1 MQTIAE
7 RSGANQQVPTGQ
19 TIVAKGQLIRSL
31 VILQKGQAT
40 VNSVETGPVGQ
51 PILRPLYNVNAPAVL
66 AGATLFTGQRS
77 NYQIVTSAQSEISVY
92 PSNRDYLLK
101 LIAAKPNIGVLA
113 LKSIYKDL
121 TDLEAKLDQ
130 AEQTWA
136 QIESY
141 ELGFSIALS
150 ALLPDKFTGEL
161 KNEAGFTDPLL
172 PLARQMV
179 NDFTERG
186 GSIVKPLNVNFLRSA
201 RNQIE
206 TVAEKKTESNTVVL
220 IRRLVSL
227 PQEVL
232 GAIAQRDPQ
241 LLYIA
246 AEAVGELTANIGADI
261 ERRLADMQQ
270 FLQRMLIGD
279 YSWLAKFSLQA
290 ELMESNTNTAAREDI
305 LAAAVFCAEGFSA
318 LRDKLLSFAEI
329 AYPPYQVPALQKLQK
344 VAAQK
349 EQQARPAANDTAQT
363 QQISGDLS
371 DLVGAVDK
379 ILQWTETP
387 ADKAAQFRKDWETL
401 KKFKNPLDAS
411 DDDVRKL
418 RRRVNMQ
425 YWEIFE
431 RGILKHLKKR
441 TDLPRYMR
449 LYFDYGFMDE
459 TQLDPDQ
466 LSILSKASYGKGDP
480 WLPIYTITEW
490 LAAIYD
496 RKITTSVS
504 EMGLTFFEMLRQDPA
519 NRDKKW
525 RKETD
530 LPPEVNSP
538 EARVKFEIKEMLQM
552 NCRLCS
558 GNISS
563 HLNILTR
570 HQITQPL
577 EKVILTKD
585 IILEQVRKILKI
597 DFGAFHREVLY
608 NNPAM
613 NIQREFIQ
621 VQVTPNIVLV
631 PSIGTVIQ
639 FWQDREGNDR
649 MSRGR
654 LIAPIMA
661 TADLQM
667 MLLRAIGTYRW
678 EVCKTTMGPDW
689 NNISVSSLTAD
700 YTDYVQFFYKS
711 KELSEEIKE
720 KLAEDMKRFR
730 DDRARFVN
738 DYTVYMRFESEGSQ
752 RMNRVARKIFT
763 KHIPF
768 TKEIRERLLKL
779 PSYTEVVQK
788 SINIRKKKANELTPR
803 YTKYERE
810 NKTLPPE
817 LIETRRFYN
826 MEY

>member
-1 MQTIAE
+1 MQTLAE
-7 RSGANQQVPTGQ
+7 RAGANQQIPPGQ
-19 TIVAKGQLIRSL
+19 VVVAKGQLVKSL
-31 VILQKGQAT
+31 VILQKGQ
-40 VNSVETGPVGQ
+40 VSVLSVETGPVGQ
-51 PILRPLYNVNAPAVL
+51 PILRPLYNINAPAVI
-66 AGATLFTGQRS
+66 AGASLFSEKRAA
-77 NYQIVTSAQSEISVY
+77 YQIQTSGACEISVY
-92 PSNRDYLLK
+92 PSNKEYLLK

-113 LKSIYKDL
+113 LKSVFKDL
-121 TDLEAKLDQ
+121 TDLESKLEQ
-130 AEQTWA
+130 AEQTSHLL
-136 QIESY
+136 ESF
-141 ELGFSIALS
+141 ELGFSISLS
-150 ALLPDKFTGEL
+150 ALMPEKFTGAL
-161 KNEAGFTDPLL
+161 QSSAGFTDPLV
-172 PLARQMV
+172 PIARTQV
-179 NDFTERG
+179 QDFTERG
-186 GSIVKPLNVNFLRSA
+186 GSIIKPLNVNFLRSA
-201 RNQIE
+201 KNQIE
-206 TVAEKKTESNTVVL
+206 TSAEKKSDSKHIEL
-220 IRRLVSL
+220 LRRLVSL
-227 PQEVL
+227 PQDALSV
-232 GAIAQRDPQ
+232 IAVRDPQ
-241 LLYIA
+241 LLHTT
-246 AEAVGELTANIGADI
+246 AESVAELIQATGSEIDHSLAN
-261 ERRLADMQQ
+261 MQQ
-270 FLQRMLIGD
+270 FLQRMLVGD
-279 YSWLAKFSLQA
+279 YAWIAKFGLQA
-290 ELMESNTNTAAREDI
+290 ELLQANSNSASREDI
-305 LAAAVFCAEGFSA
+305 LASCAYFNEGFVA
-318 LRDKLLSFAEI
+318 IRDKLLSFAEI
-329 AYPPYQVPALQKLQK
+329 AYPPYPQPALQKIQS

-349 EQQARPAANDTAQT
+349 DQAKPVVQTAEARP
-363 QQISGDLS
+363 ISGDLAEFEGS
-371 DLVGAVDK
+371 VDK
-379 ILQWTETP
+379 ILAWADTP
-387 ADKAAQFRKDWETL
+387 PEKAAQFKKDWDTL
-401 KKFKNPLDAS
+401 KKFKNPLDGS
-411 DDDVRKL
+411 DDDIRKL
-418 RRRVNMQ
+418 RRRVGLQ
-425 YWEIFE
+425 YWEVFE
-431 RGILKHLKKR
+431 RAMLKHLKKR
-441 TDLPRYMR
+441 SDLPKYMR
-449 LYFDYGFMDE
+449 LFFDYGFMDE
-459 TQLDPDQ
+459 TQLETEQ
-466 LSILSKASYGKGDP
+466 LSILANASYGKGDP
-480 WLPIYTITEW
+480 WLPVYTVTEW

-496 RKITTSVS
+496 RRVSTSVS
-504 EMGLTFFEMLRQDPA
+504 EMGLTFFETLRQDPT

-525 RKETD
+525 RRESD

-577 EKVILTKD
+577 TKVIVTKD
-585 IILEQVRKILKI
+585 ILVEEVKKIVRT

-608 NNPAM
+608 SNEAM

-621 VQVTPNIVLV
+621 VQITPNIILV

-661 TADLQM
+661 TAELPT

-678 EVCKTTMGPDW
+678 EMCKTTMGPDW

-738 DYTVYMRFESEGSQ
+738 DYSVYMRFESEGSQ

-768 TKEIRERLLKL
+768 AKEIRERLLKL
-779 PSYTEVVQK
+779 PSYTDVVQK

-810 NKTLPPE
+810 NKSLPVE
-817 LIETRRFYN
+817 LVETRKYYN

>member
-19 TIVAKGQLIRSL
+19 AIATKGQVVRSL
-31 VILQKGQAT
+31 VILQKGQVT
-40 VNSVETGPVGQ
+40 VHSVETGPVGQ
-51 PILRPLYNVNAPAVL
+51 PILRPLYAVNAPAVI
-66 AGATLFTGQRS
+66 AGAALFSGQRS
-77 NYQIVTSAQSEISVY
+77 NYQIMTSAQSEISVY
-92 PSNRDYLLK
+92 PSNRKYLLK

-130 AEQTWA
+130 ADQAWTQVET
-136 QIESY
+136 Y
-141 ELGFSIALS
+141 ELGYSIAIS
-150 ALLPDKFTGEL
+150 TLLPDKFTGDT
-161 KNEAGFTDPLL
+161 KAAAAFSDPLL
-172 PLARQMV
+172 PLARQRV
-179 NDFTERG
+179 TDFTERG
-186 GSIVKPLNVNFLRSA
+186 GTIVRPLNVNFLRSA

-206 TVAEKKTESNTVVL
+206 SIAEKKSESNAVGL
-220 IRRLVSL
+220 IRRMVSL
-227 PQEVL
+227 PPEVL
-232 GAIAQRDPQ
+232 GAIAARDPQ

-246 AEAVGELTANIGADI
+246 AEAVADLTGNIGSEI
-261 ERRLADMQQ
+261 EKRLAEMQK

-279 YSWLAKFSLQA
+279 YSWLAKFALQA
-290 ELMESNTNTAAREDI
+290 ELMQSNVNTASREDI
-305 LAAAVFCAEGFSA
+305 TASSVFFAEGFAA
-318 LRDKLLSFAEI
+318 LRDKLLGLAEI
-329 AYPPYQVPALQKLQK
+329 AYPPYPVQALQGIQK
-344 VAAQK
+344 AATQK
-349 EQQARPAANDTAQT
+349 DQPAASVTAET
-363 QQISGDLS
+363 SGTPQVSADLEEF
-371 DLVGAVDK
+371 VGAVEK
-379 ILQWTETP
+379 ILRWTETP
-387 ADKAAQFRKDWETL
+387 ADKATQFKKDWDTL

-431 RGILKHLKKR
+431 AGILKHLTKR
-441 TDLPRYMR
+441 GELPRYMR
-449 LYFDYGFMDE
+449 LFFDYGFMDE
-459 TQLDPDQ
+459 TQLDNEHLHK
-466 LSILSKASYGKGDP
+466 LSQASYGKGDD
-480 WLPIYTITEW
+480 WLPIYTVTEW
-490 LAAIYD
+490 LTAIYE
-496 RKITTSVS
+496 RKVATSIS

-525 RKETD
+525 RKESD

-577 EKVILTKD
+577 EKVIITKD
-585 IILEQVRKILKI
+585 TVLQEVRKILLT

-608 NNPAM
+608 TNAVM

-621 VQVTPNIVLV
+621 VQVTPNIVIV

-649 MSRGR
+649 LSRGR

-661 TADLQM
+661 TAELQM

-678 EVCKTTMGPDW
+678 EICKTTMGPDW

-711 KELSEEIKE
+711 KELSEEVKE
-720 KLAEDMKRFR
+720 KIAEDMKRFR

-768 TKEIRERLLKL
+768 AREIRERLLKL

-803 YTKYERE
+803 YTKYERD
-810 NKTLPPE
+810 NKTLPKE
-817 LIETRRFYN
+817 LVETRRFYN

>member
-19 TIVAKGQLIRSL
+19 VIAAKGQLVRAL
-31 VILQKGQAT
+31 VILQKGQVT
-40 VNSVETGPVGQ
+40 VNNVETGPVGQ
-51 PILRPLYNVNAPAVL
+51 PILRPLYNINAPAVL
-66 AGATLFTGQRS
+66 AGGALFSGQRN
-77 NYQIVTSAQSEISVY
+77 NYQIVTSAQSEVSVY
-92 PSNRDYLLK
+92 PSNKDYLLK

-113 LKSIYKDL
+113 LKSIYKDF
-121 TDLEAKLDQ
+121 TDLEAKLEQ
-130 AEQTWA
+130 AEQTWGQLEA
-136 QIESY
+136 Y

-150 ALLPDKFTGEL
+150 ALLPDKFSGEN
-161 KNEAGFTDPLL
+161 KSDSGFSDPLL
-172 PLARQMV
+172 PHAKAQL

-201 RNQIE
+201 KNQIE
-206 TVAEKKTESNTVVL
+206 TVAEKKSESNAVAL
-220 IRRLVSL
+220 IRRLLSL
-227 PQEVL
+227 PQDAMGV
-232 GAIAQRDPQ
+232 IATRDAQ
-241 LLYIA
+241 LLYTA
-246 AEAVGELTANIGADI
+246 AEAVAELSAAVASHIEHELADI
-261 ERRLADMQQ
+261 QQ
-270 FLQRMLIGD
+270 FLQRLLVGD
-279 YSWLAKFSLQA
+279 YAWLAKFSLQA
-290 ELMESNTNTAAREDI
+290 ELMESNSNQASREDI
-305 LAAAVFCAEGFSA
+305 TAACIYFTEGFTA

-329 AYPPYQVPALQKLQK
+329 AYPPYPQTALQKIQK
-344 VAAQK
+344 AAAQK
-349 EQQARPAANDTAQT
+349 EAAKPVAAAEANVT
-363 QQISGDLS
+363 QMSGDLS
-371 DLVGAVDK
+371 EFVGSVDK
-379 ILQWTETP
+379 ILAWTETP
-387 ADKAAQFRKDWETL
+387 AERSTQFKKDWDTL
-401 KKFKNPLDAS
+401 KKFKNPLDGS
-411 DDDVRKL
+411 DDDIRKL
-418 RRRVNMQ
+418 RRRVNQQ

-441 TDLPRYMR
+441 SELPRYMR

-459 TQLDPDQ
+459 TQLDAEH
-466 LSILSKASYGKGDP
+466 LSTLVGASYGTGDA
-480 WLPIYTITEW
+480 WLPIYSITEW
-490 LAAIYD
+490 LTAIYE
-496 RKITTSVS
+496 RKVTTSIS
-504 EMGLTFFEMLRQDPA
+504 EMGLTFFELLRQDPA

-577 EKVILTKD
+577 AKVIVTKD
-585 IILEQVRKILKI
+585 TVVQEVRKILKT

-608 NNPAM
+608 TNEAM

-621 VQVTPNIVLV
+621 VQIMPNIVLV

-678 EVCKTTMGPDW
+678 EMCKTTMGPDW

-763 KHIPF
+763 KHVPF
-768 TKEIRERLLKL
+768 SREIRERLLKL
-779 PSYTEVVQK
+779 PSYTDVVQK

-810 NKTLPPE
+810 NKTLPKE
-817 LIETRRFYN
+817 LVETRKFYN
-826 MEY
+826 MDY

>member
-19 TIVAKGQLIRSL
+19 TIVARGQLVRSL
-31 VILQKGQAT
+31 IILQKGQAT
-40 VNSVETGPVGQ
+40 VHSVETGPVGQ
-51 PILRPLYNVNAPAVL
+51 AILRPLYSVNAPAVL
-66 AGATLFTGQRS
+66 AGAALFSGQRS

-92 PSNRDYLLK
+92 PSSRDYLLK

-113 LKSIYKDL
+113 LKSTYKDL
-121 TDLEAKLDQ
+121 TELEAKLEQ
-130 AEQTWA
+130 AEQIRS

-150 ALLPDKFTGEL
+150 SLLPDKFTGDI
-161 KNEAGFTDPLL
+161 KNEAGFVDPLL
-172 PLARQMV
+172 PQARQQV
-179 NDFTERG
+179 ADFTERG
-186 GSIVKPLNVNFLRSA
+186 GKVIKPLNVNFLRSA

-206 TVAEKKTESNTVVL
+206 TVAEKKTESNTVGL

-232 GAIAQRDPQ
+232 GAIAVRDAQ

-246 AEAVGELTANIGADI
+246 AEAVGELSGSVGA
-261 ERRLADMQQ
+261 EMEKHLAEMQQ
-270 FLQRMLIGD
+270 FMQRLLIGD

-290 ELMESNTNTAAREDI
+290 ELMESNSNTASREDI
-305 LAAAVFCAEGFSA
+305 IAACAFFAEGFTA
-318 LRDKLLSFAEI
+318 LRDKLLVFAEI
-329 AYPPYQVPALQKLQK
+329 AYPPYPVQALQKIQK
-344 VAAQK
+344 VSVQK
-349 EQQARPAANDTAQT
+349 EQVAKPAATETAQSA
-363 QQISGDLS
+363 QISGDLAEYA
-371 DLVGAVDK
+371 GAVEK

-387 ADKAAQFRKDWETL
+387 ADKATQFRKDWDTL

-418 RRRVNMQ
+418 RRRVNAQ
-425 YWEIFE
+425 FWEIFE
-431 RGILKHLKKR
+431 RGMLKHLKKR
-441 TDLPRYMR
+441 SNLPRFMQ
-449 LYFDYGFMDE
+449 LFFDYGFMDE

-466 LSILSKASYGKGDP
+466 LLQLSQASYGKGDP

-490 LAAIYD
+490 LTAIYD
-496 RKITTSVS
+496 RKVTTSVS

-525 RKETD
+525 RKESD

-538 EARVKFEIKEMLQM
+538 EARVRFEIKEMLQI
-552 NCRLCS
+552 NSRLCS

-577 EKVILTKD
+577 EKVIVTKD
-585 IILEQVRKILKI
+585 IIVQEVRKILQI

-608 NNPAM
+608 TNEAM

-700 YTDYVQFFYKS
+700 YTDYVQFFHKS
-711 KELSEEIKE
+711 KELSEEVKE
-720 KLAEDMKRFR
+720 KIAEDMKRFR

-738 DYTVYMRFESEGSQ
+738 DYTIYMRYESEGSQ
-752 RMNRVARKIFT
+752 RMNRVARRIFT

-768 TKEIRERLLKL
+768 AKEIRERLLKL
-779 PSYTEVVQK
+779 PSYADVIQK
-788 SINIRKKKANELTPR
+788 SINIRKKKANELIPR

-810 NKTLPPE
+810 NKTLPKE
-817 LIETRRFYN
+817 LVETRRFYN